1 MSLLHDEDVGP
12 DDGIAPLR
20 RELRAWLDASF
31 TPDVRAAVG
40 PDRPEAERHD
50 ALRRWNATLFDAGY
64 AAVAWPAEHG
74 GRDASP
80 LEELAHHEEM
90 SRAGAPGPV
99 NAIGVAN
106 IGPAI
111 LAVGTPAQRRRHL
124 RPLLR
129 GDELWCQG
137 MSEPDAG
144 SDLASL
150 RTAAVVERDHFVVS
164 GHKVW
169 TSGGDRADWCQLFV
183 RTDPAAPRHRGIS
196 ALLVDMRTPGIE
208 AQAIT
213 TMAGDRSFS
222 EIFLDRVRVPRDAL
236 LGDLHD
242 GWRVATTTLG
252 FERAGVAK
260 LHAMLR
266 AKLDRLVADL
276 ARAGIRPDACARQEL
291 AGLHTQVECLRL
303 LAARAVH
310 SAGRD
315 QVPGPEGSLAKLLW
329 SRVDQDLT
337 TAATRLLG
345 LPSLTG
351 LWARE
356 VCASRSMT
364 IAGGT
369 TEINKNIVAE
379 RVLGLPR

>member
-1 MSLLHDEDVGP
+1 MSLLHGEDVGP
-12 DDGIAPLR
+12 RGGTAPFR
-20 RELRAWLDASF
+20 RELRAWLDANF
-31 TPDVRAAVG
+31 TPDIRAAVD
-40 PDRPEAERHD
+40 PERPEADRHD

-64 AAVAWPAEHG
+64 AAVAWPVEHG

-80 LEELAHHEEM
+80 LEELVHHEELN
-90 SRAGAPGPV
+90 RAGAPGPV
-99 NAIGVAN
+99 NAIGVSN

-111 LAVGTPAQRRRHL
+111 LAVGTPEQQRRYL

-150 RTAAVVERDHFVVS
+150 RTAAVVEDDHFVVT

-169 TSGGDRADWCQLFV
+169 TSGGDRADWCQLYV

-208 AQAIT
+208 TRPIT

-222 EIFLDRVRVPRDAL
+222 EVVLDRVRVPTDAL
-236 LGDLHD
+236 LGGLHD

-252 FERAGVAK
+252 FERAGVAM
-260 LHAMLR
+260 LHTMLR

-276 ARAGIRPDACARQEL
+276 GRAGVQPGGCARQEL
-291 AGLHTQVECLRL
+291 ARLHTQVECLRL
-303 LAARAVH
+303 LAARALH

-329 SRVDQDLT
+329 SRADQDLT

-345 LPSLTG
+345 MASLTG
-351 LWARE
+351 PWARE
-356 VCASRSMT
+356 VCASRSLT

-369 TEINKNIVAE
+369 TEINKNVVAE